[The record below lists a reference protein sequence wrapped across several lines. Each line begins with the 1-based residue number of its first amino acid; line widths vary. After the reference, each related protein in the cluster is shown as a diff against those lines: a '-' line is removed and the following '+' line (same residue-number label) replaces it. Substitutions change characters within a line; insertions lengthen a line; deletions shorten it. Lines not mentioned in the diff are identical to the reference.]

1 MSQENAIH
9 HDDHGEHGMGHVVGY
24 GPLFATGIGLIV
36 LTAVT
41 VAVRY
46 VDAGELNMPIAL
58 GIAGFKATLVALYF
72 MHLRWD
78 RPFNGLV
85 LVGSIVFAVLL
96 MIFVLMDTDQY
107 EPQVIEGNPPAV
119 QTTLDDVAPGAPISS
134 HAQYD

>member
-1 MSQENAIH
+1 MSNDTAINH
-9 HDDHGEHGMGHVVGY
+9 AEHDEHGMGHVVGY
-24 GPLFATGIGLIV
+24 GPLFGTAFALIL

-85 LVGSIVFAVLL
+85 LVGSMVFAVLL

-107 EPQVIEGNPPAV
+107 EPQVIEGNPPSV
-119 QTTLDDVAPGAPISS
+119 QTVLDSVAPGAPITSK
-134 HAQYD
+134 AQYD